1 MGVPENYKSIIQEIA
16 SFHSER
22 PPILIAVSK
31 FQPQSK
37 VREGLAGGVLHFG
50 ENRVQEGS
58 EKFKDLGAAGKD
70 FILHHIGPVQSSHIR
85 KYPGMF
91 SFAHGLGSKKVL
103 DELLSRIERE
113 KWTLRYFLQ
122 VNLTGE
128 DSKSGFSRE
137 EVISLLK
144 NKEDYSGE
152 YCKLEG
158 LMTMGPSSGDPEIT
172 RRVFRELADIR
183 KEFLPEG
190 KLSMGMSGDYRI
202 AIEEGSDYLRIG
214 TAIFGDRS

>member
-1 MGVPENYKSIIQEIA
+1 MGVSENYKSIIQEIG
-16 SFHSER
+16 SIRPER
-22 PPILIAVSK
+22 PPVLIAVSK
-31 FQPQSK
+31 YQPQAK
-37 VREGLAGGVLHFG
+37 VRDGLAGGVLHFG

-58 EKFKDLGAAGKD
+58 EKFKDLGIAGKD

-85 KYPGMF
+85 KYPGIF
-91 SFAHGLGSKKVL
+91 SYVHGLGSKKIL
-103 DELLSRIERE
+103 EELLSRMERE
-113 KWTLRYFLQ
+113 KWELKYFLQ

-128 DSKSGFSRE
+128 DSKSGFSKE
-137 EVISLLK
+137 DAISLLK
-144 NKEDYSGE
+144 NKSDLFGE

-172 RRVFRELADIR
+172 RTVFRELANIR

-214 TAIFGDRS
+214 TAIFGERE